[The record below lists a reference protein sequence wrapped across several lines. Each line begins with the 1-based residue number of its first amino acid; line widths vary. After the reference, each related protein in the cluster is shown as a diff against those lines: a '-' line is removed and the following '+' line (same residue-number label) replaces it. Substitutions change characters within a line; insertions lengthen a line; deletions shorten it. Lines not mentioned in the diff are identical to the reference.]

1 MHELLDRLL
10 SITEFCARQ
19 TSDNHKTKM
28 PMKKE
33 STGKEE
39 FIRVGT
45 TLYKLAVSY
54 THLTLPTKLEV

>member
-19 TSDNHKTKM
+19 TSDNHKIKI

-33 STGKEE
+33 NTEKGE
-39 FIRVGT
+39 FIRVVRPST
-45 TLYKLAVSY
+45 S
-54 THLTLPTKLEV
+54 